1 MQLTQDV
8 TWRTHPRISLKDSR
22 GKSKPRKQTKLPGEK
37 CLKEPP
43 IHLIAFIFFLCH
55 AQNNF
60 ISNVKRE
67 DEKYHHVYGQLWKHV
82 ESPLEELEVVED
94 AINNLTNSS
103 NSVCWTTLYGR
114 LDWEIHSNES
124 QHFTLSTCA
133 ASKKYRYCVCTIK
146 NNQTQKKRGDVS
158 HFSFVSA
165 LSFKLDLFHSSSI
178 ASQLFDVFHSIFS
191 RVDGAGESRENRK
204 SFVLLFVIKWIYYEI
219 FHRANLER
227 IETWWRDDSLAFFP
241 VVFDH
246 RFRGQVKC
254 RVWIQKHTI
263 DDEEMKRELDIQW
276 K

>member
-114 LDWEIHSNES
+114 LDWEIHSNEK

-146 NNQTQKKRGDVS
+146 IIKHKK
-158 HFSFVSA
+158 SA
-165 LSFKLDLFHSSSI
+165 TTSLSFLFREC
-178 ASQLFDVFHSIFS
+178 AQLQVGPVPLVVYCKPAIWRVSFHLQPWWWGRRVEGKQKIFCLI
-191 RVDGAGESRENRK
+191 VC
-204 SFVLLFVIKWIYYEI
+204 Y
-219 FHRANLER
+219 
-227 IETWWRDDSLAFFP
+227 
-241 VVFDH
+241 
-246 RFRGQVKC
+246 
-254 RVWIQKHTI
+254 
-263 DDEEMKRELDIQW
+263 
-276 K
+276 